1 MTEGPTALDA
11 EPQLPAPTG
20 KGLAT
25 TVSGAGSLKASPE
38 RVPVPVAAGEVT
50 EKAHVRW
57 RFWVLT
63 GALGICLIG
72 GLSPWTPSDSR
83 PASFA
88 IAGTIV
94 AAMAKPLEGMNP

>member
-1 MTEGPTALDA
+1 M
-11 EPQLPAPTG
+11 
-20 KGLAT
+20 
-25 TVSGAGSLKASPE
+25 
-38 RVPVPVAAGEVT
+38 PVPVASGEVT

-83 PASFA
+83 SACFA